1 MPNLSTK
8 IDEKITINSDDQII
22 IKKTHDASQMLLDAE
37 HARQHAPNAF
47 ASDYKHVG
55 NVDMALV
62 NIWLKEAGVKWT
74 DTQAVKD
81 VIKKKLMSNE
91 FQKLRVWE
99 GKW

>member
-1 MPNLSTK
+1 MANLSNK
-8 IDEKITINSDDQII
+8 ISEKITFDGDQMI
-22 IKKTHDASQMLLDAE
+22 IKKTYDATAALKDAA
-37 HARQHAPNAF
+37 HAREASPNAF

-62 NIWLKEAGVKWT
+62 NIWLKEAGVQWS

-81 VIKKKLMSNE
+81 VIKRKLMSNE
-91 FQKLRVWE
+91 YQALRVWE

>member
-1 MPNLSTK
+1 MSNLSTK
-8 IDEKITINSDDQII
+8 ISESVKFDDDKLI
-22 IKKTHDASQMLLDAE
+22 IKKTHDATNMLEDARY
-37 HARQHAPNAF
+37 ARERAPNAF

-62 NIWLKEAGVKWT
+62 NIWLKEAGVQWS

-81 VIKKKLMSNE
+81 VIKRKLMSNE
-91 FQKLRVWE
+91 YQALRVWE

>member
-1 MPNLSTK
+1 MSNLSTEIK
-8 IDEKITINSDDQII
+8 QTITFEGDDTMI
-22 IKKTHDASQMLLDAE
+22 IKRTHDANQMLLDAE
-37 HARQHAPNAF
+37 YARQHSPNSHG
-47 ASDYKHVG
+47 SDYKLIG
-55 NVDMALV
+55 EIDMAFVDL
-62 NIWLKEAGVKWT
+62 WLKEAGVKWT